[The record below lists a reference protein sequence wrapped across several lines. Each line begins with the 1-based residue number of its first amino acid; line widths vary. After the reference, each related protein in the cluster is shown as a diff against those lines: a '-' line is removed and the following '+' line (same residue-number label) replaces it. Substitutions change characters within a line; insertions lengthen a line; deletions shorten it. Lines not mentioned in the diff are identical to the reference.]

1 MARELPASHE
11 EIAAVAEAAGQLGI
25 AVDDVAGFT
34 RIMID
39 MGEATNLSAQ
49 EAAVAIAQMAS
60 VMGTATSD
68 VDRLGASVV
77 ELGNTSATT
86 EADIV
91 AMAQRIAGAGAT
103 IGLSEAD
110 VLGFSAAL
118 SSVGIQAQAGGSAI
132 SRAMIDIETRVRS
145 GGQELEALAR
155 VAGMSADNFRDKY
168 ERDAAGAIA
177 SFVAGLGRMQD
188 RGDDVFATMESL
200 GFTEVRLRDALLRLA
215 SSGDLLTRSLD
226 ASRDAWG
233 ENVALAEEA
242 ERRYGTTA
250 AQLQIARNNI
260 HDLAI
265 DMGSTFL
272 PVLGDVA
279 ARVSGLADFF
289 AGLPAPMKS
298 VASVLAAVTAAAL
311 LLGGTALIA
320 VPKVVALKAS
330 LDQLALA
337 GGRAGA
343 AAARLRTG
351 LGSMVSFMGG
361 PWGAAL
367 AVATVALGIWA
378 NEHAK
383 ANARAEEVIA

>member
-1 MARELPASHE
+1 S
-11 EIAAVAEAAGQLGI
+11 
-25 AVDDVAGFT
+25 
-34 RIMID
+34 
-39 MGEATNLSAQ
+39 
-49 EAAVAIAQMAS
+49 
-60 VMGTATSD
+60 
-68 VDRLGASVV
+68 
-77 ELGNTSATT
+77 
-86 EADIV
+86 
-91 AMAQRIAGAGAT
+91 
-103 IGLSEAD
+103 
-110 VLGFSAAL
+110 
-118 SSVGIQAQAGGSAI
+118 
-132 SRAMIDIETRVRS
+132 
-145 GGQELEALAR
+145 
-155 VAGMSADNFRDKY
+155 
-168 ERDAAGAIA
+168 
-177 SFVAGLGRMQD
+177 
-188 RGDDVFATMESL
+188 DVFATMESL

-351 LGSMVSFMGG
+351 LGPMVSFMGG

-383 ANARAEEVIA
+383 ANARAEEVIATLDEQTGAITDNTRAWIANELEQKGALAAAQHLGLSLEDLVDAALGNEDAMARVNGKLDEFAGVSGAAAVVLETANGQVEITTELLA